1 MHCGLNGINI
11 LTLQEVYI
19 WVISEL
25 FFQLLCHQEPRV
37 FLSFFSTISD
47 ESTSSIL
54 MFAKKAAAAP
64 SIWTSYG
71 HVQEEKARV
80 KKSFCLT
87 FSFISKLFSR
97 SSLSTV
103 FFLFFSLTQTG
114 SHEFVEASPWQRE
127 RNGHDRLR
135 SILIC
140 PSRPGTL
147 LLEKARFC

>member
-1 MHCGLNGINI
+1 MHCGLNDINNFTGSLDMSDFRI
-11 LTLQEVYI
+11 TFSAVMP
-19 WVISEL
+19 
-25 FFQLLCHQEPRV
+25 PRTQS
-37 FLSFFSTISD
+37 LSIIFSTISD

-64 SIWTSYG
+64 SISTSYG

-103 FFLFFSLTQTG
+103 FFLFFSLTQNG